1 MANLLGVQMEAG
13 INPAIKLSSQAE
25 AGIGGPSLNVKQ
37 DDSSKEMKKENEEQP
52 ADCVT

>member
-25 AGIGGPSLNVKQ
+25 AGIGPSLNVKQ

-52 ADCVT
+52 AESVT